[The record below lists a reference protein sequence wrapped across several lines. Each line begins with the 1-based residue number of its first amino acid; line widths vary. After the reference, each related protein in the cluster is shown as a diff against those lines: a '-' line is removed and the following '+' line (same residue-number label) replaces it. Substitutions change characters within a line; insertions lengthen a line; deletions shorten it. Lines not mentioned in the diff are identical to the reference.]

1 MIDLCLS
8 VACSTLIF
16 IIFKLFA
23 TYNVETLFA
32 IIINYITACSVGLIV
47 YGQSVPITSLPEKT
61 WFFPAMAL
69 GILFIVVFNLMAK
82 TSQDLGVSV
91 ASVAT
96 KMSLA
101 IPVLVGVWL
110 YNETLSALKITGIIL
125 ALLAVYYASVKPG
138 SHFRSKG
145 LLLPALV
152 FLGSGIID
160 VCIKYFQDGLVTEVE
175 FPIFSSGVFAAAAIT
190 GLVFI
195 GTTRT
200 KRLFSFGIRNILA
213 GVVLG
218 VPNFFSIY
226 FLLRALNT
234 PSLNSATI
242 FTLNNVAIVMCTTLL
257 GIALFKEHISK
268 TNWAGIGLAVVSI
281 LLVALF

>member
-8 VACSTLIF
+8 IAFSSLIF
-16 IIFKLFA
+16 VIFKLFG
-23 TYNVETLFA
+23 TYKVETLFA
-32 IIINYITACSVGLIV
+32 IIINYITACTVGLLV
-47 YGQSVPITSLPEKT
+47 FGQTIPFSTLPEKS
-61 WFFPAMAL
+61 WFIPALAL
-69 GILFIVVFNLMAK
+69 GMLFIVVFNLMAK

-101 IPVLVGVWL
+101 IPVLIGVWA
-110 YNETLSALKITGIIL
+110 YNEQLSGLKVAGIIL

-138 SHFRSKG
+138 SHFQNKG
-145 LLLPALV
+145 LILPALV

-160 VCIKYFQDGLVTEVE
+160 ASIKYIQNGLVTESE
-175 FPIFSSGVFAAAAIT
+175 FPIFSSGVFAASALT
-190 GLVFI
+190 GIVFVGI
-195 GTTRT
+195 TRT
-200 KRLFSFGIRNILA
+200 NRLVSFGFRNTLA
-213 GVVLG
+213 GIALG
-218 VPNFFSIY
+218 IPNFFSIY

-234 PSLNSATI
+234 PALNSATV
-242 FTLNNVAIVMCTTLL
+242 FTLNNVAIVMFTTLL

-268 TNWAGIGLAVVSI
+268 TNWLGIGLAVVSI

>member
-1 MIDLCLS
+1 MLDLCLS
-8 VACSTLIF
+8 VACSSLIF
-16 IIFKLFA
+16 IIFKLFS
-23 TYNVETLFA
+23 THKVETLFA
-32 IIINYITACSVGLIV
+32 IIINYIIACSVGLLV
-47 YGQSVPITSLPEKT
+47 FGQSVPLTTLPGKP
-61 WFFPAMAL
+61 WFFPAVGL
-69 GILFIVVFNLMAK
+69 GILFIVVFNLMAR

-101 IPVLVGVWL
+101 IPVLIGVWL
-110 YNETLSALKITGIIL
+110 YNETLSMLKIVGIIL

-138 SHFRSKG
+138 SNFRSKG
-145 LLLPALV
+145 LRLPALV

-160 VCIKYFQDGLVTEVE
+160 VSIKYIQDGLVAEAE
-175 FPIFSSGVFAAAAIT
+175 FPIFSSAVFAAAALT
-190 GLVFI
+190 GFVFI
-195 GTTRT
+195 STTQS
-200 KRLFSFGIRNILA
+200 KRLFTFGKRNILA
-213 GVVLG
+213 GIILG

-234 PSLNSATI
+234 PALNSATV

-268 TNWAGIGLAVVSI
+268 TNWGGIGLAVISI

>member
-8 VACSTLIF
+8 VACSSLIF
-16 IIFKLFA
+16 VIFKLYA
-23 TYNVETLFA
+23 TYKVETLFA
-32 IIINYITACSVGLIV
+32 IIVNYITASSVGLIL
-47 YGQSVPITSLPEKT
+47 YGQSFPIASLPEKI

-125 ALLAVYYASVKPG
+125 ALLAVYFASIKPG
-138 SHFRSKG
+138 SHFRYRG

-152 FLGSGIID
+152 FLGSGVID
-160 VCIKYFQDGLVTEVE
+160 VCIKYIQDGLVTEVE
-175 FPIFSSGVFAAAAIT
+175 FPIFSSGVFGAAALT
-190 GLVFI
+190 GLLFI

-213 GVVLG
+213 GVILG

-234 PSLNSATI
+234 PALNSATV

>member
-1 MIDLCLS
+1 MLDLLLS
-8 VACSTLIF
+8 VVCSSLIF
-16 IIFKLFA
+16 VIFKLFA
-23 TYNVETLFA
+23 TYKIETLFA
-32 IIINYITACSVGLIV
+32 IIINYVTACSVGLILF
-47 YGQSVPITSLPEKT
+47 GQSIPLTTLPEKS
-61 WFFPAMAL
+61 WFFPAIAL
-69 GILFIVVFNLMAK
+69 GILFIIVFNLMAK

-101 IPVLVGVWL
+101 IPVLFGVWL
-110 YNETLSALKITGIIL
+110 YNETLSVLKIAGIIL

-138 SHFRSKG
+138 SNFRSKG

-160 VCIKYFQDGLVTEVE
+160 VCIKYIQDGLVTESE
-175 FPIFSSGVFAAAAIT
+175 FPIFSAGVFAAAALT
-190 GLVFI
+190 GFVFI
-195 GTTRT
+195 SVTRA
-200 KRLFSFGIRNILA
+200 KRLFSFGHRNVLA
-213 GVVLG
+213 GVILG

-234 PSLNSATI
+234 PALNSATV

-257 GIALFKEHISK
+257 GIALFKEHISR

>member
-1 MIDLCLS
+1 MLDLCLS
-8 VACSTLIF
+8 VACSSLIF
-16 IIFKLFA
+16 VIFKLFA
-23 TYNVETLFA
+23 TYKVETLFA
-32 IIINYITACSVGLIV
+32 IIFNYVTACSVGLLLF
-47 YGQSVPITSLPEKT
+47 GQSIPLATIPEKS
-61 WFFPAMAL
+61 WFLPAVAL

-82 TSQDLGVSV
+82 TSQELGVSV

-101 IPVLVGVWL
+101 IPVLFGVWL
-110 YNETLSALKITGIIL
+110 YNENLSVLKIAGIVL

-138 SHFRSKG
+138 SNFRSKG

-160 VCIKYFQDGLVTEVE
+160 VSLKYIQNGLVTEAE
-175 FPIFSSGVFAAAAIT
+175 FPIFSSGVFAAAALT
-190 GLVFI
+190 GFVFI
-195 GTTRT
+195 GTTSTR
-200 KRLFSFGIRNILA
+200 RLLSFGLRNVLA
-213 GVVLG
+213 GIILG

-234 PSLNSATI
+234 PSLNSATV

-268 TNWAGIGLAVVSI
+268 TNWAGIGLAVISI

>member
-16 IIFKLFA
+16 VIFKLFA
-23 TYNVETLFA
+23 TYKVETLFA
-32 IIINYITACSVGLIV
+32 IIINYITACSVGLV
-47 YGQSVPITSLPEKT
+47 LYGQSVPIASLPEKT

-69 GILFIVVFNLMAK
+69 GVLFIVVFNLMAK

-101 IPVLVGVWL
+101 IPVLAGVWL
-110 YNETLSALKITGIIL
+110 YNETLSTLKIAGIIL

-152 FLGSGIID
+152 FLGSGVID
-160 VCIKYFQDGLVTEVE
+160 VCIKYIQDGLVAEVE

-190 GLVFI
+190 GIIFI

-200 KRLFSFGIRNILA
+200 KRLFSFGVRNILA
-213 GVVLG
+213 GIILG

-234 PSLNSATI
+234 PALNSATV

-268 TNWAGIGLAVVSI
+268 TNWAGISLAVVSI